1 MERVC
6 EELDEAKAEIEKLR
20 AEHKIKTQLSESLKR
35 AHNEQ
40 LIKIQEANAKIQKQ
54 AQEIGEK
61 ADEISI
67 TKQMYEEL
75 KSSMSEKVAIIK
87 NLSSGNIKLGIN
99 CDEKLRKWEEEK
111 RELVAAL
118 DVANSKNMDQGQK
131 LHAYTEELKGLKS
144 LLSVSEKKFLEAEKR
159 AKESKELRHRDDM
172 LHKLEEENRKVQ
184 DQLKWKKE
192 QFKHLEEAHE
202 KLRGQFK
209 ASKKE
214 WETEKSALLDEI
226 SALQTNLDSQTR
238 IAEGLQSRLQMC
250 NQALAHEE
258 SRRKCLEVQLSETK
272 TCFDSVLVECEEAKS
287 KIECLTDQRDKDIA
301 SLRDLLG
308 TKDMIHKEMEYR
320 VGRLEQENQEL
331 RLSVKELQEAQI
343 QEAGSSS
350 LSKLRNK
357 LKRLEHIHK
366 DCSKNLS
373 AKEDEWSS
381 KLEKMEVDLTH
392 CRYEL
397 ERKDTVI
404 KELQTELESCHSSI
418 MHLELQNEETSLMLF
433 VLKSGILEA
442 RLKLSNE
449 MCDMDLK
456 NSEREEAVSLLKK
469 LLEIKSA
476 ALVETQRNIEE
487 DHEKLA
493 SLSSKLESLS
503 LIEQQQL
510 QLQDELDRH
519 KEMLKESSECQL
531 HLKEQALLM
540 KSDSENSEREE
551 KVSLLMKQ
559 LEIKSAALVEAQ
571 RTIEEDHEKMAS
583 LLSKLESLSLIEQQ
597 QLQLQDELER
607 HKERLKE
614 SSECQLHLKEQALL
628 MKSDSEN
635 SEREEKVSLLM
646 KQLEIKSAALVE
658 AQRTIEEDH
667 EKMASLLSKIE
678 SLSLVERQQ
687 LQLQDELERHKE
699 TLKESSECQL
709 HLKEQALL
717 MKSDLENSERE
728 EKVSLLM
735 KQLEIKSAAL
745 VEAQR
750 NIEEDHEKMASLM
763 SKIESSSLIE
773 QQQLQLQDELERH
786 KEMLKES
793 SECQL
798 HLKEQALLM
807 KSDLENSEREEKVS
821 FLMKQLEIK
830 SAALVEAQRNIEEDH
845 EKMAFL
851 LSKIESLRLIE
862 QQQLQLQ
869 DELERHKE
877 MLKESSECQLCLKEQ
892 ALWMK
897 SDLKKVHEALNRAND
912 ELAGKFCE
920 GNELEFELQIW
931 KSIAQR
937 FKANLEENQR
947 MRKEVEVSLLE
958 EVEIEATLKQEKD
971 SLGHALE
978 EKDRRIDDLQ
988 RQLVFLD
995 KKLKI
1000 RETGKEKKKIPNG
1013 LQKEIE
1019 CLEQELMQRELEGA
1033 ILAHIN
1039 AERSYEHEKD
1049 NFLRLVEERDQR
1061 IDDLHR
1067 LFMSSPT
1074 TSFSTQL
1081 AEKQAELDLVHGA
1094 WEKIATSAVLKE
1106 MEIQEK
1112 TLVLTELEDDFSN
1125 LQKKLE
1131 SHLSSSEEEG
1141 EEIATELKAKQLEI
1155 RKLTSV
1161 TDKLE
1166 SENRILVEDVK
1177 KLLSNRD
1184 SLLDFMGSVTEK
1196 VSQFSVA
1203 DKQLMRVWE
1212 RIMQNF
1218 DNNGRGIDLKGNN
1231 DDDNLFDPLKE
1242 NMNIHHSL
1250 TTKRVEATT
1259 DERSPLRA
1267 LNN

>member
-54 AQEIGEK
+54 AQEISEK

-99 CDEKLRKWEEEK
+99 CDKKLRKWEEEK

-449 MCDMDLK
+449 MRDMDLK

-487 DHEKLA
+487 DHEKMA
-493 SLSSKLESLS
+493 SLSRKLESLS

-510 QLQDELDRH
+510 QLQDELERH
-519 KEMLKESSECQL
+519 KEMLKESSECQP
-531 HLKEQALLM
+531 HLTEQALLM

-628 MKSDSEN
+628 MKSDS
-635 SEREEKVSLLM
+635 
-646 KQLEIKSAALVE
+646 
-658 AQRTIEEDH
+658 
-667 EKMASLLSKIE
+667 
-678 SLSLVERQQ
+678 
-687 LQLQDELERHKE
+687 
-699 TLKESSECQL
+699 
-709 HLKEQALL
+709 
-717 MKSDLENSERE
+717 ENSERE

-1019 CLEQELMQRELEGA
+1019 CLEQESMQRELEGA

-1039 AERSYEHEKD
+1039 AERSSEHEKD

-1196 VSQFSVA
+1196 VSQFSVE

>member
-54 AQEIGEK
+54 AQEISEK

-131 LHAYTEELKGLKS
+131 LHAYKEELKGLKS
-144 LLSVSEKKFLEAEKR
+144 LLSASEEKFLEAEKR

-226 SALQTNLDSQTR
+226 STLQTNLDSQTR

-381 KLEKMEVDLTH
+381 KLEKKEVDLTH

-487 DHEKLA
+487 DHEKMA
-493 SLSSKLESLS
+493 SLLSKLESLS

-510 QLQDELDRH
+510 QLQDELERH

-551 KVSLLMKQ
+551 KVSLLM
-559 LEIKSAALVEAQ
+559 
-571 RTIEEDHEKMAS
+571 M
-583 LLSKLESLSLIEQQ
+583 
-597 QLQLQDELER
+597 
-607 HKERLKE
+607 
-614 SSECQLHLKEQALL
+614 
-628 MKSDSEN
+628 
-635 SEREEKVSLLM
+635 
-646 KQLEIKSAALVE
+646 QLEIKSAALVE

-728 EKVSLLM
+728 EKVS
-735 KQLEIKSAAL
+735 
-745 VEAQR
+745 
-750 NIEEDHEKMASLM
+750 
-763 SKIESSSLIE
+763 
-773 QQQLQLQDELERH
+773 
-786 KEMLKES
+786 
-793 SECQL
+793 
-798 HLKEQALLM
+798 
-807 KSDLENSEREEKVS
+807 

-830 SAALVEAQRNIEEDH
+830 SAALAEAQRNIEEDH

-958 EVEIEATLKQEKD
+958 EVEIEVTLKQEKE

-1019 CLEQELMQRELEGA
+1019 CLEQESMQRELEGA

-1112 TLVLTELEDDFSN
+1112 ALVLTELEDDFSN

-1166 SENRILVEDVK
+1166 SENRTLIEDVK

-1196 VSQFSVA
+1196 VSQFSIE
-1203 DKQLMRVWE
+1203 DMQLMRVWE

>member
-20 AEHKIKTQLSESLKR
+20 AEHKIKTKLSESLKG

-54 AQEIGEK
+54 AQEISEK

-87 NLSSGNIKLGIN
+87 NLSSANDKIRVN
-99 CDEKLRKWEEEK
+99 CDEKFRKWEEEN
-111 RELVAAL
+111 RELVVAL
-118 DVANSKNMDQGQK
+118 DVANSKNMDQEQK
-131 LHAYTEELKGLKS
+131 LHAYKEELKGLKL
-144 LLSVSEKKFLEAEKR
+144 LLSASEKKFLEAEKR
-159 AKESKELRHRDDM
+159 AQESKELRHRDDM

-184 DQLKWKKE
+184 DQLKWMKE

-226 SALQTNLDSQTR
+226 SALQTNLDSKTR
-238 IAEGLQSRLQMC
+238 ISEGLQSRLQMC
-250 NQALAHEE
+250 NQALANEE
-258 SRRKCLEVQLSETK
+258 SRRKCLEVQLSETR
-272 TCFDSVLVECEEAKS
+272 TCFDSVFAECEEAKS

-308 TKDMIHKEMEYR
+308 TKDMIHNEMEYR

-381 KLEKMEVDLTH
+381 KLEKMEVGLTH

-418 MHLELQNEETSLMLF
+418 MHLELQNEETSLTLF

-469 LLEIKSA
+469 ILEIKSA
-476 ALVETQRNIEE
+476 ALVEAQRNIEE
-487 DHEKLA
+487 DHEKMA
-493 SLSSKLESLS
+493 SLLSKIESLS

-510 QLQDELDRH
+510 QLQDKLERH

-583 LLSKLESLSLIEQQ
+583 L
-597 QLQLQDELER
+597 
-607 HKERLKE
+607 
-614 SSECQLHLKEQALL
+614 
-628 MKSDSEN
+628 M
-635 SEREEKVSLLM
+635 
-646 KQLEIKSAALVE
+646 
-658 AQRTIEEDH
+658 
-667 EKMASLLSKIE
+667 SKIE
-678 SLSLVERQQ
+678 SLSLIDQQQ

-717 MKSDLENSERE
+717 MKSDFENSEREETVSLLMKQLEIKSAALVEARRNIEEDHEKMASLMSKIESSSLIEQQQLQLQDELERHKEMMLKESSECQLRLKEQALLMKSDLENSERE
-728 EKVSLLM
+728 DKVSLLM

-750 NIEEDHEKMASLM
+750 NIEEDHKKMASLM

-798 HLKEQALLM
+798 RLKEQALLM

-851 LSKIESLRLIE
+851 LSKIESLSLIE

-869 DELERHKE
+869 NELERHKE
-877 MLKESSECQLCLKEQ
+877 MLKESFECQLCLKEQ

-912 ELAGKFCE
+912 ELAEKFCE

-937 FKANLEENQR
+937 LKANLEENQR
-947 MRKEVEVSLLE
+947 MRKEVEGSLLE
-958 EVEIEATLKQEKD
+958 EVEIEVTLKQEKE

-978 EKDRRIDDLQ
+978 EKDGRIDDLQ
-988 RQLVFLD
+988 RQLVVLD

-1013 LQKEIE
+1013 LQKEME
-1019 CLEQELMQRELEGA
+1019 CLEQESMQRELEGA

-1049 NFLRLVEERDQR
+1049 NFLRLA
-1061 IDDLHR
+1061 
-1067 LFMSSPT
+1067 

-1161 TDKLE
+1161 IDKLE
-1166 SENRILVEDVK
+1166 SENRTLVEDVK

-1196 VSQFSVA
+1196 VSQFSVE
-1203 DKQLMRVWE
+1203 DMQLMRVWE

-1242 NMNIHHSL
+1242 NMNIHHSS